1 MYRYLI
7 EENLDQILFLTLFHF
22 IKTHLIIDYKLII
35 YYGLNLIAYHQVNY

>member
-7 EENLDQILFLTLFHF
+7 EENLDQILTLVHF

-35 YYGLNLIAYHQVNY
+35 DYGLNLIAYHQVNY